1 MSKEEFLRDL
11 QEALAGEVSEAVIR
25 DNVTYYDSYLSQEI
39 SRGRTVDEVTDEIGD
54 AWIVA
59 KTIIDSSEAAGETSD
74 TKYDSQGAYKGYGE
88 PQKPFTGIHTIDLSK
103 WYWKL
108 LLSVLVIAVGTTVL
122 GIVGSIA
129 AVLLKLAGPLLMIFL
144 MIWFIKSL
152 KR

>member
-1 MSKEEFLRDL
+1 MSKEEFLIDL
-11 QEALAGEVSEAVIR
+11 REALAGEVSEAVIR
-25 DNVTYYDSYLSQEI
+25 DNVAYYDSYLSQEI

-74 TKYDSQGAYKGYGE
+74 TRYDSQGAYRGYE
-88 PQKPFTGIHTIDLSK
+88 ESRKPVSGIHTIDLSK

-108 LLSVLVIAVGTTVL
+108 LLVVLAVIVGTTVL
-122 GIVGSIA
+122 GIVGSILT
-129 AVLLKLAGPLLMIFL
+129 VMLKLAGPLLMIFL

-152 KR
+152 K